1 MELGKEQVAAAL
13 AGLNP
18 GSIVAIEAM
27 RGGNAPIFRI
37 DLSSGSALVLKAYPE
52 GVHSAPGKDSFAAAQ
67 LRDRGLP
74 VAWHLLVDESRTKLP
89 FGFTVT
95 NYLPGATAGA
105 LKDHPDIASL
115 YRQTGA
121 LLRSLHE
128 IKMPAYGAFGAE
140 GIVDPVTSNEA
151 AIRIRIEH
159 GFERFA
165 DLGGEPALGARLREI
180 AEARFA
186 GIVPHS
192 KGAVF
197 AHDDL
202 HPNNV
207 LGVEDESGKLVLSG
221 LIDFGNAR
229 AADAVMDLAKCLFC
243 SEHDAP
249 GSRPHILS
257 GYGRI
262 DHPDPAG
269 ALWYYTLL
277 HRVTMWWWLRHKG
290 IIAAADTPS
299 ELIDDLRAMAASVC

>member
-1 MELGKEQVAAAL
+1 MELEEEQVAAAL
-13 AGLNP
+13 VGLDL
-18 GSIVAIEAM
+18 GSVIAIKAM
-27 RGGNAPIFRI
+27 SGGNAPIFRI
-37 DLSSGSALVLKAYPE
+37 DLSGGPSVVLKAYPE
-52 GVHSAPGKDSFAAAQ
+52 GVHSAAGKDAFAAAQ
-67 LRDRGLP
+67 LRGKDLP
-74 VAWHLLVDESRTKLP
+74 VAQQLLVDESRTKLP
-89 FGFTVT
+89 FGFVVS
-95 NYLPGATAGA
+95 NYLPGITAGT

-140 GIVDPVTSNEA
+140 GIVDPLASNEA
-151 AIRIRIEH
+151 ALRKRIVH
-159 GFERFA
+159 SFEWFVA
-165 DLGGEPALGARLREI
+165 MGGEPALGAGLREI

-186 GIVPHS
+186 AIVPFS

-207 LGVEDESGKLVLSG
+207 LGVENADGKLVLSG
-221 LIDFGNAR
+221 VIDFGNAQ
-229 AADAVMDLAKCLFC
+229 AADPVADLAKCLFC

-249 GSRPHILS
+249 GSTPHILA

-277 HRVTMWWWLRHKG
+277 HRVTMWCWLRRVG
-290 IIAAADTPS
+290 VIPAADTPS
-299 ELIDDLRAMAASVC
+299 ELIDDLRAMAEA

>member
-1 MELGKEQVAAAL
+1 MELEEQQVAAAL
-13 AGLNP
+13 AGLEL
-18 GSIVAIEAM
+18 GSVVAITAM
-27 RGGNAPIFRI
+27 SGGNTPVFRI
-37 DLSSGSALVLKAYPE
+37 DLSSGSAVVLKVYAE
-52 GVHSAPGKDSFAAAQ
+52 GVHSSAGKDAFAAAQ

-74 VAWHLLVDESRTKLP
+74 LAQHLLVDESRTKLP
-89 FGFTVT
+89 FDFVVT
-95 NYLPGATAGA
+95 NYLPGVTAGA
-105 LKDHPDIASL
+105 LKDHPDIAGL

-140 GIVDPVTSNEA
+140 GIVDPLASNEA
-151 AIRIRIEH
+151 SLRKRIAHSLEW
-159 GFERFA
+159 FVA
-165 DLGGEPALGARLREI
+165 MGGEPALGKRLRDI
-180 AEARFA
+180 AEARFTS
-186 GIVPHS
+186 IVPFS

-207 LGVEDESGKLVLSG
+207 LGVEDASGKLVLSG

-229 AADAVMDLAKCLFC
+229 AADAVFDLAKCLFC

-249 GSRPHILS
+249 GSTPEILA

-269 ALWYYTLL
+269 ALWYYTML
-277 HRVTMWWWLRHKG
+277 HRVTMWCWLRRIG
-290 IIAAADTPS
+290 VIPAADTPS
-299 ELIDDLRAMAASVC
+299 ELIDDLRTMV